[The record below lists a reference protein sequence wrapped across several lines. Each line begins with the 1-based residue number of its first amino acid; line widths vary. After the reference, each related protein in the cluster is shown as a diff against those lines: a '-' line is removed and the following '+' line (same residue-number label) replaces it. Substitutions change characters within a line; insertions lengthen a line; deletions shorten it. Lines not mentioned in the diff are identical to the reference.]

1 MVLGSAGIFG
11 GNEKSVGVTAPKSPQ
26 THQKQSQ
33 GISAFSPH
41 LRDALIPNASHS
53 QKRAVIANTLAT
65 TDANAS
71 LNLVN
76 GLPPI
81 TTPTGNTSNGST
93 AGSGSGSV
101 TPRLA
106 TTTDQL
112 STLEILKASLIK
124 AGVDTTGMQ
133 FTQHQDLVTYPGG
146 SYVNDLIDLQVGGKS
161 HTYMA
166 NLVALDPKVTVV
178 EIEQLLAGARG

>member
-11 GNEKSVGVTAPKSPQ
+11 GNEKSVGVTPPKPSQ
-26 THQKQSQ
+26 TNQKQSQ

-53 QKRAVIANTLAT
+53 QKRAVIAKTLPT

-81 TTPTGNTSNGST
+81 TTPAGNTPTGT
-93 AGSGSGSV
+93 ATGSGLGALPS
-101 TPRLA
+101 TPAA
-106 TTTDQL
+106 T
-112 STLEILKASLIK
+112 A
-124 AGVDTTGMQ
+124 
-133 FTQHQDLVTYPGG
+133 
-146 SYVNDLIDLQVGGKS
+146 
-161 HTYMA
+161 
-166 NLVALDPKVTVV
+166 
-178 EIEQLLAGARG
+178 